1 MKSNSERRGIAG
13 KSAAVALSAVLA
25 LTGVVAPVQL
35 SEAFAAET
43 ADEAVI
49 PYDLT
54 IGKVEVNDKAK
65 SIVLHIDGTGIQVE
79 SGWWAKLNW
88 EIKKFT
94 IDGQEVKDFD
104 SYAKVRFSA
113 ESKTLTVVD
122 SNKVYEAAKQCNDK
136 HKVVIT
142 FKNGAELVKQ
152 DEGYVEPVVT
162 PDNPG
167 GNDEVE
173 FQYVIMDAG
182 KYGDEFKIWLNEG
195 AAART
200 FLKTIKEIYINDTK
214 ITDNS
219 IFYVSLLYDTAL
231 MTASTEQEAWLLWK
245 DDGKNTIRIVDNK
258 GKEYL
263 FDEQHKPDP
272 NDIVHVS
279 NVSVHDFKSIELGG
293 YGDSKEIR
301 IDLTDRSRRD
311 YIFGE
316 LTDIEIN
323 GVSFPI
329 SQFEKGGYLC
339 DIRSISWSDDNFAQ
353 AHSDA
358 WNKNADNPVVKF
370 YLKDKRVVT
379 WPEGA
384 SVVLDKDKYDPKTNP
399 LEVEQGSVLTA
410 DTIKAQVEIP
420 EGSGATITNVGELP
434 STETVTSA
442 PVWVPVTVT
451 YKDSSSE
458 VVNVSVSV
466 VAPLKTQWTRLAGD
480 NALQTMQKISQ
491 KGFEPAAGG
500 AVVIASSEGY
510 WDALSASSI
519 AGAKGAPVLLSGPS
533 RLSAEAAAEIGRLH
547 PAKAFVVGGEA
558 TLAPAVVDGLASMGL
573 EVERLSGQSA
583 TDTADA
589 VAAALGDARAKT
601 CVVASGAGY
610 WDALSASPYAY
621 AKKAPIFLTP
631 ASGGPLTDATVA
643 AIKAGGYERA
653 VVAGG
658 AGSVSE
664 EVVGQLK
671 AVGVATVERVWG
683 QSAYET
689 SAEMASF
696 SIKEGMSADGM
707 GVATGTGYWDALA
720 GAALCGSKNSVL
732 LLADDG
738 RLAAFDGVFDA
749 HKGSVKEAYVFG
761 GEMSVTPETW
771 NHLIGK

>member
-1 MKSNSERRGIAG
+1 MKPNSERRGIAG

-43 ADEAVI
+43 TDEATI

-54 IGKVEVNDKAK
+54 IGEVEVNDNAK
-65 SIVLHIDGTGIQVE
+65 SVVLHIDGTGIQIE
-79 SGWWAKLNW
+79 PGWWAQLNW

-122 SNKVYEAAKQCNDK
+122 SKKVYEAAKQCNGK

-167 GNDEVE
+167 GGDEVE

-182 KYGDEFKIWLNEG
+182 RDGDEFRIWLNEG

-219 IFYVSLLYDTAL
+219 IFYVSLLNDRAL
-231 MTASTEQEAWLLWK
+231 MTASTQQEAWLLWK
-245 DDGKNTIRIVDNK
+245 DDGKNTIRIVDDK

-263 FDEQHKPDP
+263 FDEQHKPNPD
-272 NDIVHVS
+272 DIVHVS
-279 NVSVHDFKSIELGG
+279 NVSVHDFKTIELGG

-301 IDLTDRSRRD
+301 IDLTDRSRLD

-339 DIRSISWSDDNFAQ
+339 DIRSISWSDENFAK
-353 AHSDA
+353 AHADA
-358 WNKNADNPVVKF
+358 WNKNANNPVMKF

-384 SVVLDKDKYDPKTNP
+384 GVVLDKDKYDPKTNP

-410 DTIKAQVEIP
+410 DMIKAQVEIP

-466 VAPLKTQWTRLAGD
+466 VAPVKTQWTRLAGD

-491 KGFEPAAGG
+491 KGFEGG
-500 AVVIASSEGY
+500 ASVVVIASSEGY

-533 RLSAEAAAEIGRLH
+533 KLSAEAAAEIERLH
-547 PAKAFVVGGEA
+547 PTKAFVVGGEA
-558 TLAPAVVDGLASMGL
+558 TLAPAVADELTSMGL

-589 VAAALGDARAKT
+589 VAAALGEARAKT
-601 CVVASGAGY
+601 CVIASGAGY

-631 ASGGPLTDATVA
+631 ASGGSLTDATIA

-653 VVAGG
+653 IVAGG
-658 AGSVSE
+658 AGSVPE

-671 AVGVATVERVWG
+671 TAGVATVERVWG

-696 SIKEGMSADGM
+696 SIKEGMLANGM

-749 HKGSVKEAYVFG
+749 HKSSIKEGYVFG
-761 GEMSVTPETW
+761 GELSVTPATW
-771 NHLIGK
+771 DHLIGK